1 MGSVSKITSKGQTT
15 IPLEVRDYLQLS
27 AGDRIRYEFVDGKVV
42 IVPQN
47 RSALSLAGALYD
59 PTRKP
64 VTIDEME
71 DAIGDGIV
79 EDYERSLDRR

>member
-27 AGDRIRYEFVDGKVV
+27 AGDRIRYEFLDGKVV
-42 IVPQN
+42 IIPQN
-47 RSALSLAGALYD
+47 RSALSLAGILYD
-59 PTRKP
+59 PSRKP
-64 VTIDEME
+64 VSIEDME
-71 DAIGDGIV
+71 DAIGEGIV

>member
-15 IPLEVRDYLQLS
+15 IPLEVRDYLQLN
-27 AGDRIRYEFVDGKVV
+27 AGDRIRYEFVDGKVM
-42 IVPQN
+42 IVAQN
-47 RSALSLAGALYD
+47 RSALSLAGVLYD

-71 DAIGDGIV
+71 EAIGDGIV
-79 EDYERSLDRR
+79 KDYERSLDRR